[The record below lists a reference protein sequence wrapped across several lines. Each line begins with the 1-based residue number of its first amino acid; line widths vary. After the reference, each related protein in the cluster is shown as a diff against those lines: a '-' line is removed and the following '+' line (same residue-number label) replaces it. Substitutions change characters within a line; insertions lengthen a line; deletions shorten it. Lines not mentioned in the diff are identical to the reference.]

1 MKNKALLLCL
11 LSLGLALTYLIAL
24 GLQPKVKAVSIAA
37 PQVTY
42 WEKIWLTGEV
52 PVIKLGADTLP
63 PQLPGPADAWAGGTN
78 HTIRLTFQI
87 EPGRYQLRMSFFDSH
102 NAAPPLLA
110 LSLNGKRL
118 TDIQTRAG
126 GGTSQPYDKIRDD
139 LALSI
144 DVPATG
150 GPDSLEITSETGSWI
165 APAEFKLTRG
175 REFVA
180 AKSAYLLLASRG
192 RILLL
197 ITLLACAMF
206 SAALTRRGPKMA
218 TALTI
223 LSVFSFALAF
233 VVAELGYRQFL
244 IKYPKDRSVSLQGA
258 KEQKGTSYTY
268 ETMIQPNSDPAILY
282 ELKPNLDGFFGG
294 HPLKSNSHGMRG
306 PEVAAVKPS
315 GTLRILGLGDSVM
328 FGWAVSYDDTA
339 LTKVGREL
347 ALQTGRPVE
356 SLNTGCPSYNT
367 AVEVATYRAKW
378 RQYKPDVVVLIFME
392 NDLGFPGLM
401 FEPVYPFTLSQS
413 YIAEKLRKELARRWK
428 DAKRYEQTRFVST
441 RHIEKIRN
449 KKDRD
454 LNSHD
459 QWIRKVQA
467 YYTKMTGIDA
477 VAAYLK
483 ELSVMLKE
491 DGALG
496 IVVYNCIR
504 CDVDNPATYEKHS
517 PEIIKLAK
525 KAGLEAVDMRVDY
538 ENYMRTNN
546 IKRMEDGLWVSKDD
560 WHPNAEGHR
569 MIAEA
574 VLRILDEKEFVKR
587 KQSSE

>member
-11 LSLGLALTYLIAL
+11 LSSGLALVYIVAL
-24 GLQPKVKAVSIAA
+24 GLQPKVKAVSTAA

-42 WEKIWLTGEV
+42 WEKIWPTGEI
-52 PVIKLGADTLP
+52 PVIKLGTDTLP

-78 HTIRLTFQI
+78 HTIRLTFQV
-87 EPGRYQLRMSFFDSH
+87 EPGRYKLRMSFFDSH
-102 NAAPPLLA
+102 NSAPPLLT

-118 TDIQTRAG
+118 IDIQTRAG

-139 LALSI
+139 LALSV

-150 GPDSLEITSETGSWI
+150 GPDSLEITSVTGSWI

-192 RILLL
+192 RMLIL
-197 ITLLACAMF
+197 IALLACTMF
-206 SAALTRRGPKMA
+206 SAALIRRSPGVA

-223 LSVFSFALAF
+223 LAVLSFALAF
-233 VVAELGYRQFL
+233 VVAELGYRQLL
-244 IKYPKDRSVSLQGA
+244 IRHPKDRSVSAQGA

-268 ETMIQPNSDPAILY
+268 ETMIQPNPDPAILY

-294 HPLKSNSHGMRG
+294 HPLKSNSLGMRG
-306 PEVAAVKPS
+306 PETSTAKSPGVM
-315 GTLRILGLGDSVM
+315 RILGLGDSVM
-328 FGWAVSYDDTA
+328 FGWAVSYEDTA
-339 LTKVGREL
+339 LTRVGREL
-347 ALQTGRPVE
+347 ALLTGRPVE
-356 SLNTGCPSYNT
+356 SLNTACPSYNT
-367 AVEVATYRAKW
+367 AVEVATYRTKC
-378 RQYKPDVVVLIFME
+378 RRYKPDVVVVIFME

-401 FEPVYPFTLSQS
+401 LEPVYPFTLSRS
-413 YIAEKLRKELARRWK
+413 YIAEQLRKKLACRWK
-428 DAKRYEQTRFVST
+428 DAERYEQTRFVST

-449 KKDRD
+449 KKAGD

-459 QWIRKVQA
+459 QWIRTVQA

-483 ELSVMLKE
+483 ELSAMLKE

-504 CDVDNPATYEKHS
+504 CDVDNPATYEKHG
-517 PEIIKLAK
+517 PEIVKLAK
-525 KAGLEAVDMRVDY
+525 AAGLEAVDMRVDY

-546 IKRMEDGLWVSKDD
+546 IKRMEDGLWVSKED

-574 VLRILDEKEFVKR
+574 VLRILEGKEFVKR
-587 KQSSE
+587 K